1 MNRKQKA
8 PWHRKQNN
16 RRYHFRETW
25 TKCSLSKSK
34 IQYIS
39 MSSQADIYWLDL
51 IKYIVLEC
59 FFTAFAQVEIST
71 LSVQYQSC
79 DVLKASFLSSFLY
92 LQCCKLNTAKTA
104 NNKYWDE
111 WARPIIIVTFVHN
124 ETRVQFGR
132 QGLWTKVLITG
143 LSKTCFLNNHLEQ
156 VYQEQL
162 L

>member
-25 TKCSLSKSK
+25 TKCDLSKSK
-34 IQYIS
+34 IQYVS

-59 FFTAFAQVEIST
+59 FFTAFAQVETST

-79 DVLKASFLSSFLY
+79 DILKASFLSSFLY
-92 LQCCKLNTAKTA
+92 LQGCKFNTAKTA
-104 NNKYWDE
+104 NNKYWDDFSHKNS
-111 WARPIIIVTFVHN
+111 THS
-124 ETRVQFGR
+124 
-132 QGLWTKVLITG
+132 WTDYYCNICSQWNKSTIWTSGALNQSTDKCVLDKPF
-143 LSKTCFLNNHLEQ
+143 S
-156 VYQEQL
+156 
-162 L
+162 